1 MSAFDREVNRGNDT
15 ETVGDNDD
23 YGHEGDKERDYG
35 DRPQRGSK
43 PRTINLK
50 DLAKTDRNNNLPPAL
65 RKQGAK
71 NLTNRVPGIAELLE
85 ADSEV
90 VRNLGRKTVTT
101 FNPQFLEQQRNAKDQ
116 RDSRLDEKQDY
127 LYDRAERERRH
138 EERERLREERHRREM
153 QQRSKF
159 HKEAAKTGEVIST
172 TLEDLNE
179 AMVAR
184 TNQLGTLIEVLR
196 ADLLEAQVEQ
206 QSLQKKLSKQLA
218 TQDTHVKSQ
227 LSWILVAALVV
238 LALVSLTVAAQIVW
252 PYVKRRWFNATPPV
266 PPASSTSS
274 PSSAALAPA
283 STMEKPSTSSSAG
296 ATAAGEA
303 AKEKTALES
312 SDDLSI

>member
-50 DLAKTDRNNNLPPAL
+50 DLAKNDRNNNLPPAL

-252 PYVKRRWFNATPPV
+252 PYVKRRWFTTM
-266 PPASSTSS
+266 PPAAAAAAA
-274 PSSAALAPA
+274 SSAALAPA
-283 STMEKPSTSSSAG
+283 STMEKPPTSSSSAG